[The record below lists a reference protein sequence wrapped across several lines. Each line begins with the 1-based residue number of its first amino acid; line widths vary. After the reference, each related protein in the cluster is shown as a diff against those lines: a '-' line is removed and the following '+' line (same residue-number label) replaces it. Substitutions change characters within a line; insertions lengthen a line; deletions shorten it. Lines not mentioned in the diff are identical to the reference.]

1 MENTTEIILEQI
13 IKQLDNWI
21 DTCEKNSEK
30 YRECKLTSL
39 ELQSDAY
46 SQAYWNIKQFIE
58 VNYLKK

>member
-21 DTCEKNSEK
+21 EVSEK
-30 YRECKLTSL
+30 TSEKFRECNLNNMESITN
-39 ELQSDAY
+39 AH